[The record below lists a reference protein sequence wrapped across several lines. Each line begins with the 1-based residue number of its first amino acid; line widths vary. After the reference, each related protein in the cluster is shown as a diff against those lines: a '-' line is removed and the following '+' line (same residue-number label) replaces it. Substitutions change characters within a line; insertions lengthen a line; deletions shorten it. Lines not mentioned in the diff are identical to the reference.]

1 MIWNCQ
7 LEGPGELSGTS
18 FVFLF
23 SVFPTLV
30 NRTLSEG
37 EGPEEEKPNLPAML
51 IRKQTS
57 LFESCLFR
65 IKNEKYDSL
74 IHFMTFIFY

>member
-1 MIWNCQ
+1 MELP

-37 EGPEEEKPNLPAML
+37 EGPEEEKPNLPVML
-51 IRKQTS
+51 IRKKLS
-57 LFESCLFR
+57 LNLACSELKMKST
-65 IKNEKYDSL
+65 IV
-74 IHFMTFIFY
+74 